1 MATARTRSALA
12 QLVASA
18 LASQGLGGHTFA
30 AMTGIPAEQLDLVL
44 AGRVPADVAMLDRIA
59 DRLGL
64 DRRMLRDASGLD
76 PGYPNSIPP
85 TELQE
90 TDVTDPEQNLAQLAI
105 EAVHTAGASMAAFAR
120 VHGIPYISLAQLIK
134 TGEPPRRKSALDPL
148 QKALGLN
155 DDEFEA
161 ALEASRAQPTP
172 GVTPEPAQD
181 VTPLQA
187 ALLKVVADRKM
198 TMKAFAEAADLS
210 VLTAARLLK
219 RGELPGRATTHEKL
233 RNLLGLT
240 EADYRR
246 LLDDSRA
253 AIDAM
258 NATPTAA
265 RPVEDDEVLAPSA
278 SAHSGS
284 PSTDELVEL
293 LDRLNPRQRTALKAF
308 ILTLV

>member
-12 QLVASA
+12 QFVSSA
-18 LASQGLGGHTFA
+18 LASQGLAGHSFA
-30 AMTGIPAEQLDLVL
+30 AMTGIPAGQLDQIL
-44 AGRVPADVAMLDRIA
+44 AGHVPADVAILDRIA

-76 PGYPNSIPP
+76 SLSIPP

-90 TDVTDPEQNLAQLAI
+90 DDVTDPEQNLAQLAI

-148 QKALGLN
+148 QKALGLS
-155 DDEFEA
+155 DEEFEA
-161 ALEASRAQPTP
+161 ALEASRAHPTP

-187 ALLKVVADRKM
+187 ALLKVVQDRKM

-233 RNLLGLT
+233 RSLLGLT